1 MAALIGDLDDLP
13 SNHCSCGVGR
23 WVGGWPIVVVVVVGG
38 GGGGGGE
45 GGWGSCGKPRAV
57 PQRD

>member
-13 SNHCSCGVGR
+13 SNHCSCGVGW
-23 WVGGWPIVVVVVVGG
+23 WVGEGWPIVVV

-45 GGWGSCGKPRAV
+45 GGWGSCGKPRVV
-57 PQRD
+57 PQHVND